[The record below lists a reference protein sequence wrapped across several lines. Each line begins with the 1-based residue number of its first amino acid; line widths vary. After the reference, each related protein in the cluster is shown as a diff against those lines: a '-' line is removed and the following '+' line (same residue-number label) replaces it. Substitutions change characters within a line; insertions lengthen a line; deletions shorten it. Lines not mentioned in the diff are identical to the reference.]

1 VSSVA
6 EATSRSNPFLD
17 RLRCGELTLML
28 AIRSSRTADIVRIAR
43 HSGHHAIMVDLEH
56 SAMPLDI
63 AAELCA
69 TAFDLGLT
77 PFVRVP
83 EREYGAI
90 GRILDCGAQ
99 RE

>member
-1 VSSVA
+1 MA
-6 EATSRSNPFLD
+6 EVPRRGTPFLD
-17 RLRCGELTLML
+17 RLRSGDLTLML
-28 AIRSSRTADIVRIAR
+28 AIRSNRTADVVRIA
-43 HSGHHAIMVDLEH
+43 HQTGHHAIMIDLEH
-56 SAMPLDI
+56 STMPLDV
-63 AAELCA
+63 AAQLCA
-69 TAFDLGLT
+69 TAGDLGMT

>member
-1 VSSVA
+1 MA

-17 RLRCGELTLML
+17 RLRGGELTLML
-28 AIRSSRTADIVRIAR
+28 AVRSSRTADVVRIA
-43 HSGHHAIMVDLEH
+43 HQTGHHAIMVDLEH
-56 SAMPLDI
+56 SAMPLEI
-63 AAELCA
+63 AAQLCA

-90 GRILDCGAQ
+90 GRILDCGAR